1 LSSAPLLPQ
10 EILRRKRDGAAL
22 TAEEIAFLVEGWT
35 RGTVSDAQVGAF
47 AMAVFLRG
55 MTMRETVDLTH
66 AMTQSGRVLA
76 WDLDGPILDK
86 HSTGGVGDKVSLVLA
101 PVVAACGGFVPMVSG
116 RGLGHTGGTL
126 DKLDSIPGYD
136 TTPDVERFRNAVR
149 EAGCAI
155 VGQTEALA
163 PADDILYA
171 IRDVTA
177 TVASIPLITASILS
191 KKLAEGLQG
200 LVMDVK
206 FGSGAFSA
214 TPEDARA
221 LAASIIDVAAGA
233 GLPTTALLTD
243 MNQVLGRSAGNAVE
257 VHETLDVLRG
267 DAPDE
272 RLRELVVALAADM
285 LVLGGIHPDLEAAR
299 DAAEAALAS
308 GRAAERFAAMTT
320 ALGGP
325 SDLLSAPDRHLPK
338 APVRH
343 AVEPAHPGVVQSVDA
358 RALGLVTVQLGGGR
372 RHPNDTIDHAVGL
385 TAVLAPGEETDAFRP
400 LAVVHARKHADAAW
414 AARRIREVVGVG
426 EEPPP
431 PRPLVRE
438 RMTEQGG

>member
-1 LSSAPLLPQ
+1 MSSAPLLPQ